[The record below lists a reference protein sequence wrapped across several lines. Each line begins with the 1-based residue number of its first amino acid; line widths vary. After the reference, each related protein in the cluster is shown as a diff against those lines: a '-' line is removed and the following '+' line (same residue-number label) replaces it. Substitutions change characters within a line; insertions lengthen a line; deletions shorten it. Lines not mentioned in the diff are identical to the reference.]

1 MLYSHARLILQRV
14 DMELLPYKAVAERLH
29 IHPATVS
36 RLVRAGKLPVV
47 RIGKN
52 TPRISA
58 EALDAFLRS
67 VAG

>member
-1 MLYSHARLILQRV
+1 MR
-14 DMELLPYKAVAERLH
+14 DLLTYRATAALLH
-29 IHPATVS
+29 VHPATVS

-47 RIGKN
+47 RLGKN